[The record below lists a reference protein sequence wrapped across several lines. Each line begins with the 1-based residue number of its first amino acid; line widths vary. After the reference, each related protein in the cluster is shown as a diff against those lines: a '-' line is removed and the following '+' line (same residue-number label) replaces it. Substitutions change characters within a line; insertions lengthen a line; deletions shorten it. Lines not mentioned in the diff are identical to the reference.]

1 MAKRILTKYQEEQF
15 NEWAE
20 DGNVS
25 KVDENKYLEH
35 TTQWRKEFTLD
46 ELKAF
51 FKREYLSETTYSGG
65 GVVFKDKKYDI
76 TYKVQKSNERPDRW
90 EVVESSPN
98 WEQPN
103 TLFFVTEQDA
113 TQYAK
118 LQAGII
124 TEQDPE
130 EFFMNKT
137 ENFAGG
143 GKITVSDIT
152 KGSKFKSKDGDVFII
167 DNVGEYDKQYKWTP
181 VMTSWEGGSKG
192 NYRDDIKEVVS
203 FLNEL
208 KAQKIFIGGGVTTK
222 VVTFPDYL
230 DFKYYVLRED
240 EQNYYVVN
248 EEKID
253 HWKNANRIDKVYYYE
268 EVLPKSEVIIFGFE
282 KNIFADGGSI
292 EQQNYA
298 MIKSNNKQIM
308 HHSKELSDVLKKN
321 KTIPAWAL
329 ALVNQSSQNLSNVT
343 HYLEGAEKYATGG
356 VSKKVFGDNVTFL
369 DRVGNEQT
377 GMVQD
382 MDDKGAEIFY
392 EERFIKVPTNR
403 IVKFH

>member
-1 MAKRILTKYQEEQF
+1 MAKRILTKDQEVQF

-25 KVDENKYLEH
+25 KIDENKYLEH

-51 FKREYLSETTYSGG
+51 FKREFLSDSYFHNGGSISDYKIFEGYDHYKSFPIYQVQGVGENEYVGDWHKDIKTAEKELHGLLSNKKFSGG
-65 GVVFKDKKYDI
+65 G
-76 TYKVQKSNERPDRW
+76 S
-90 EVVESSPN
+90 
-98 WEQPN
+98 
-103 TLFFVTEQDA
+103 TLNNQSFD
-113 TQYAK
+113 YMLLNR
-118 LQAGII
+118 LQ
-124 TEQDPE
+124 
-130 EFFMNKT
+130 
-137 ENFAGG
+137 
-143 GKITVSDIT
+143 
-152 KGSKFKSKDGDVFII
+152 I
-167 DNVGEYDKQYKWTP
+167 DNDYFLGAGNRHEKHLWA
-181 VMTSWEGGSKG
+181 GSV
-192 NYRDDIKEVVS
+192 DEQIKEM
-203 FLNEL
+203 
-208 KAQKIFIGGGVTTK
+208 KAIWHKLRVKPEWLSMEDILDYETK
-222 VVTFPDYL
+222 MKRQF
-230 DFKYYVLRED
+230 
-240 EQNYYVVN
+240 
-248 EEKID
+248 
-253 HWKNANRIDKVYYYE
+253 
-268 EVLPKSEVIIFGFE
+268 S
-282 KNIFADGGSI
+282 DGGSI